1 MSRFRRKRNTWGAG
15 EWIKGI
21 TELAF
26 KNDVDIAQERAV
38 GRKKVFME
46 KDKI

>member
-1 MSRFRRKRNTWGAG
+1 MSRFWGKRNTWGAG

-38 GRKKVFME
+38 GREKVFVE
-46 KDKI
+46 EDKI